1 MFFIKKVF
9 SRVLNLFITNL
20 NSHIM
25 AVELTNHL
33 ALLYFPFCTKDQ
45 ARRNFTLLIRNN
57 PALKHELEE
66 IGWTTDRRFLTPRQ
80 IEIIEKYIGV
90 P

>member
-1 MFFIKKVF
+1 
-9 SRVLNLFITNL
+9 
-20 NSHIM
+20 M

-33 ALLYFPFCTKDQ
+33 ALLYFPYCSKTQ
-45 ARRNFTLLIRNN
+45 ARRNFTKQIRNN

-66 IGWTTDRRFLTPRQ
+66 IGWTTDRRFLTPLQ
-80 IEIIEKYIGV
+80 IEIIEKYIGA